1 MKLTSY
7 HIKSLSYLFFFFF
20 LLVFLPTVTYE
31 NVCRKQRTASR
42 IKFFNI
48 VEHGVLLLFICS
60 LLSLHYFGPFLRV
73 GKTHPAAMSQA
84 EIVSLWAL
92 AGAGSPCGSPDFDGR
107 VLTVRE
113 WRRDQNTR

>member
-7 HIKSLSYLFFFFF
+7 HIKSLIFFFFF
-20 LLVFLPTVTYE
+20 LLVLLPTVTYE

-48 VEHGVLLLFICS
+48 VEHGVLFLFICS
-60 LLSLHYFGPFLRV
+60 LLSLHYFGPSLRV
-73 GKTHPAAMSQA
+73 GKAHPAAMSQA
-84 EIVSLWAL
+84 EMVSLGAL
-92 AGAGSPCGSPDFDGR
+92 AGAGCPCGSPDFDGR